1 MFAAALLY
9 ILFAQN
15 KRALYIKC
23 ITLQVND
30 MESVKKGLPGN
41 SSPCTVAGRE
51 NCYIVMADRW
61 LPGYKVDGRI
71 ADLFTRVI
79 GSSYEPEKY
88 QATDE
93 ERREI
98 WSCTHKKI
106 SYTEIKRGKQ
116 GITLWEKYSM

>member
-9 ILFAQN
+9 ILFTQN

-41 SSPCTVAGRE
+41 SSPYTVAGRE
-51 NCYIVMADRW
+51 NCYIADRW
-61 LPGYKVDGRI
+61 LPGYKVDGRT
-71 ADLFTRVI
+71 ADLFTRMI

-98 WSCTHKKI
+98 
-106 SYTEIKRGKQ
+106 
-116 GITLWEKYSM
+116 

>member
-41 SSPCTVAGRE
+41 RSPYTVAGRE
-51 NCYIVMADRW
+51 NCYIAMADRW

-98 WSCTHKKI
+98 
-106 SYTEIKRGKQ
+106 
-116 GITLWEKYSM
+116 

>member
-1 MFAAALLY
+1 
-9 ILFAQN
+9 
-15 KRALYIKC
+15 
-23 ITLQVND
+23 

-41 SSPCTVAGRE
+41 SSPCTVVGRE